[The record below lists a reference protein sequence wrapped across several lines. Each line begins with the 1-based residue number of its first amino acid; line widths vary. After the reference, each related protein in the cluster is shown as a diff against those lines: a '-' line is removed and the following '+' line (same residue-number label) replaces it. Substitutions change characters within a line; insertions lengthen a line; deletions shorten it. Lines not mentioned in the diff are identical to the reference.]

1 MELLNQNM
9 LLDQVFSMS
18 EKCLFLEIRS
28 SKISVKKITI
38 TIIQWGMVLKSINLN
53 ERFWLSFF
61 FFFSPWTSVIWVKLY
76 WPCGHVQ
83 HSRNHSSVLQEL
95 ASICRDICDV
105 RLCPARVLLSQWD
118 LGVSWETFTCAVPT
132 VWVKT
137 HPLTKSIWR
146 VVQGY
151 VSLSL
156 KVCFSISLD
165 RFIFKNTILL
175 VKPTLK
181 RV

>member
-1 MELLNQNM
+1 
-9 LLDQVFSMS
+9 MS
-18 EKCLFLEIRS
+18 FLEIRS

-38 TIIQWGMVLKSINLN
+38 TIIQQGMVLKSIKLN
-53 ERFWLSFF
+53 ERFWLVFVLVFF
-61 FFFSPWTSVIWVKLY
+61 FPMDLSDLGQAIWTLRS
-76 WPCGHVQ
+76 CATH
-83 HSRNHSSVLQEL
+83 RNHSSILQEL
-95 ASICRDICDV
+95 ASICRDICDAG
-105 RLCPARVLLSQWD
+105 LCPARVPLSQWD
-118 LGVSWETFTCAVPT
+118 LGVSWETFTCVLPT

-165 RFIFKNTILL
+165 RFIFKNTILV